1 MPDGGR
7 LGIETR
13 RVYLDAAYAEQHPG
27 TPIRHDHYVLLA
39 VSDTGHGMD
48 EETLA
53 RVFEPFFTT
62 KPVGKGT
69 GLGLSTAYGSVK
81 QAGGHIW
88 VYSEVGQGTVFK
100 VYLPEAVGAADPPA
114 PSASAAPGEGK
125 VVLVVDDAESVR
137 TTTSRSLERK
147 GYRCLVVET
156 AAEAIELLHDGR
168 QPVDLVLTDVV
179 MPGISGRE
187 LADRLEA
194 LRPGLPVLFVSG
206 YTEEDIL
213 RRGLVEE
220 GRPFLAKPFTPDE
233 IAAKV
238 GLVLSARARPQD
250 R

>member
-1 MPDGGR
+1 M
-7 LGIETR
+7 
-13 RVYLDAAYAEQHPG
+13 
-27 TPIRHDHYVLLA
+27 
-39 VSDTGHGMD
+39 
-48 EETLA
+48 
-53 RVFEPFFTT
+53 
-62 KPVGKGT
+62 
-69 GLGLSTAYGSVK
+69 
-81 QAGGHIW
+81 
-88 VYSEVGQGTVFK
+88 
-100 VYLPEAVGAADPPA
+100 YLPEAVGVADPLA
-114 PSASAAPGEGK
+114 PNAAAAPGEGK
-125 VVLVVDDAESVR
+125 VILVVDDAESVR

-147 GYRCLVVET
+147 GYRCIVVET

-168 QPVDLVLTDVV
+168 ESVDLVLTDVV

-233 IAAKV
+233 IAVKV
-238 GLVLSARARPQD
+238 GMVLSAQARPEA